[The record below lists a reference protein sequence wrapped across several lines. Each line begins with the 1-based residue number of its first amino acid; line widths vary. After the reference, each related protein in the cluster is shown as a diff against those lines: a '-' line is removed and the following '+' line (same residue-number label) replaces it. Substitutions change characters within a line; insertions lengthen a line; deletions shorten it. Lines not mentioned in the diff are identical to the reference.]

1 MNEAATN
8 VTPASARWFVVIKQ
22 ATLLAAVAALLAFGT
37 NAVRADGLSLVA
49 QKDFEI
55 VVPCPEP
62 VGAATE
68 IGPEDPRL
76 RDPNTLIIDAR
87 AREEYESWHLASA
100 INAPFDWLA
109 EQDAITAQSQQIA
122 RDIARTRKHALV
134 VYGDGGDPDS
144 GRQWAVSL
152 NSAGIRNVFYVRGGA
167 PALHPESSVAPALHP
182 ESSAAPA
189 ATEQP

>member
-1 MNEAATN
+1 MNEVVTHA
-8 VTPASARWFVVIKQ
+8 TPAPARWFVVMRQ
-22 ATLLAAVAALLAFGT
+22 ALLLVGIAALLAFGT
-37 NAVRADGLSLVA
+37 NAVRADGLPLVA

-62 VGAATE
+62 IGSATA
-68 IGPEDPRL
+68 IGPDDPRL
-76 RDPNTLIIDAR
+76 RDVHTLVIDAR
-87 AREEYESWHLASA
+87 AREEYQSWHLPSA

-109 EQDAITAQSQQIA
+109 EQEVITQQSQQIA

-144 GRQWAVSL
+144 GQQWAVSL
-152 NSAGIRNVFYVRGGA
+152 NSAGLRNVSYVRGGA
-167 PALHPESSVAPALHP
+167 PALRSQ
-182 ESSAAPA
+182 SSAAPA